1 MFPPPLT
8 DLLQE
13 FAEFPDWDERYAFIV
28 ELGRQLPPLDPALQT
43 AENRVHGCM
52 STVWMVARTSHNGE
66 PHLEIIAD
74 SDSLIIKGLIVLL
87 LSLFSGRALNDVFKV
102 DVDGVFQ
109 QLGLAQHLSPNR
121 RNGLFSMVKRI
132 KTLALEQMAQQIA
145 SAAVL
150 GREPS

>member
-1 MFPPPLT
+1 MTTTFPPPIA

-28 ELGRQLPPLDPALQT
+28 ELGRQLPPINPALQT

-52 STVWMVARTSHNGE
+52 STVWLVARATQNGE

-74 SDSLIIKGLIVLL
+74 SDSLIVKGLIVIL
-87 LSLFSGRALNDVFKV
+87 LSLFSGRPLAEVVTADVEA
-102 DVDGVFQ
+102 VFQ

-121 RNGLFSMVKRI
+121 RNGLYSMVKRI
-132 KTLALEQMAQQIA
+132 KTLAVEQLSQPLA
-145 SAAVL
+145 
-150 GREPS
+150 PSGD